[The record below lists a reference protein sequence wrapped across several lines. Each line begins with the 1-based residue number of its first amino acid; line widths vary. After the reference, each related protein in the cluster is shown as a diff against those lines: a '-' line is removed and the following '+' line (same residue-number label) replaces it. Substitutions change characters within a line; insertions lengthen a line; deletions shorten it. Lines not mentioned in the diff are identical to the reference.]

1 MKKELLLK
9 NLDLSIK
16 KKKEFRIWNPYRSKL
31 GASIIN
37 GIKDIFIKPGSKVL
51 YLGAASGTTVSHIAD
66 IVGFKGSVYAV
77 EFAAQCVRQMIRMAQ
92 DRTNVIPI
100 FADARLPNSY
110 RLMVPM
116 VDIIFSDVAQPDQ
129 IQIVITNANHFL
141 KKEGKV
147 LIAIK
152 ASCIDSLAQP
162 EEVFAIEK
170 EKLNKKDWQLLT
182 QITLEPYQRHHAMI
196 TARFRPI

>member
-1 MKKELLLK
+1 MISNRQKSNSKSNKNFGRRKNVLKKNNFSRNKSFRNEKPSIIINAHPRVRGVFLSRNNK
-9 NLDLSIK
+9 NENLVTLSLVPGKSVYNEKRIIYEEPKSVIK

-116 VDIIFSDVAQPDQ
+116 V
-129 IQIVITNANHFL
+129 FL
-141 KKEGKV
+141 YTYKY
-147 LIAIK
+147 L
-152 ASCIDSLAQP
+152 
-162 EEVFAIEK
+162 
-170 EKLNKKDWQLLT
+170 
-182 QITLEPYQRHHAMI
+182 
-196 TARFRPI
+196 